1 MGALG
6 SIPVI
11 GGAAEGMGGKGGKGA
26 SDALLGMAA
35 DSFAMGK
42 PAMKAGLGMFTDA
55 VNTGG
60 VESRQPIYSQAS
72 EKSLQA
78 GNQAKLAMAEDNAR
92 TGLAGTPFAEAEMKQ
107 VDLTSRQ
114 STHTAPMEME
124 NQDYWKILSTFFPGA
139 GQAMG
144 MGMQG
149 MGTAGGLQNQQ
160 MQQLM
165 QLGMSF
171 NPMSK

>member
-1 MGALG
+1 
-6 SIPVI
+6 
-11 GGAAEGMGGKGGKGA
+11 MGGLASGLTGMSKGA
-26 SDALLGMAA
+26 TDALVGLAKDA
-35 DSFAMGK
+35 FALGK

-78 GNQAKLAMAEDNAR
+78 ANQTKIGMADDFAR
-92 TGLAGTPFAEAEMKQ
+92 TGIAGSPFAEAMLKQ
-107 VDLTSRQ
+107 VTQQGATDAMR
-114 STHTAPMEME
+114 APMEME